1 MFVTTMFQ
9 NLIFNNFYTFPPFF
23 HYQTIMRNFWTILL
37 YITLLVVSSISSTL
51 AQIGILIGVIAISE
65 WCEVISNP
73 VGNPVVNHVVNP
85 VVNHVV
91 NPVDNHV
98 ATASGSVKNE
108 VFIPGALR
116 RYLEELKQNA
126 VRVHPR

>member
-85 VVNHVV
+85 V
-91 NPVDNHV
+91 DNHV